1 MKGCLKR
8 VGCLVVIVA
17 IVLVISVVYGIRIPF
32 VGDVMSRVT
41 PTAPGAVPAIDATKT
56 SVNSGWQPLT
66 AADAQ
71 RGQVAVQ
78 SLGRQSGPV
87 FANLSPAEVA
97 SYIFMV
103 VAKQLPPSAKDAE
116 AAVIGD
122 RLYVRSEV
130 ELKDFG
136 GSKSLGPL
144 GMLLGER
151 DSVRFGGTIN
161 MLKPGLGEFLVQEV
175 KLGRIDLPSALIP
188 RILTQM
194 KRGKPVE
201 GISRN
206 GLPMVM
212 PAYISDVRI
221 SNGKITL
228 YKSVR

>member
-1 MKGCLKR
+1 MKGFFR
-8 VGCLVVIVA
+8 RIGCLILVIA
-17 IVLVISVVYGIRIPF
+17 IVGIWYWYA
-32 VGDVMSRVT
+32 RVET
-41 PTAPGAVPAIDATKT
+41 PSGATTTATAGGTAT
-56 SVNSGWQPLT
+56 SVNTGWQPLT
-66 AADAQ
+66 AADAE
-71 RGQVAVQ
+71 RGRVAVQ

-87 FANLSPAEVA
+87 FANLTPAEAA
-97 SYIFMV
+97 SYIFLV
-103 VAKQLPPSAKDAE
+103 VAKQLPPSAKNAE
-116 AAVIGD
+116 AEIVGD

-136 GSKSLGPL
+136 GSKALGPL

-151 DSVRFGGTIN
+151 DSVRLGGTIN

-175 KLGRIDLPSALIP
+175 KLGRLDVPTSLIP
-188 RILTQM
+188 RLLTQM
-194 KRGKPVE
+194 KRGKQVE
-201 GISRN
+201 GVSQN

>member
-1 MKGCLKR
+1 MKGLFR
-8 VGCLVVIVA
+8 RLGCLIIIVVIAVA
-17 IVLVISVVYGIRIPF
+17 VWYWYARVPSTNSTTTAST
-32 VGDVMSRVT
+32 VG
-41 PTAPGAVPAIDATKT
+41 TAT

-66 AADAQ
+66 AADAD
-71 RGQVAVQ
+71 RGRAAVQ

-87 FANLSPAEVA
+87 YANLTPAEAA
-97 SYIFMV
+97 SYIFTV
-103 VAKQLPPSAKDAE
+103 VAKQLPPSAKNAQ
-116 AAVIGD
+116 AAIIGD
-122 RLYVRSEV
+122 RLYVRSDV

-144 GMLLGER
+144 GMLLGDR

-175 KLGRIDLPSALIP
+175 KIGRLDVPNGLIP
-188 RILTQM
+188 RILAQM
-194 KRGKPVE
+194 KRKPVE
-201 GISRN
+201 GISQN

-212 PAYISDVRI
+212 PSYISDVRI

>member
-8 VGCLVVIVA
+8 AGCLVILICLIALWYWYARVERPSA
-17 IVLVISVVYGIRIPF
+17 ATSPAAGTATTAASV
-32 VGDVMSRVT
+32 S
-41 PTAPGAVPAIDATKT
+41 
-56 SVNSGWQPLT
+56 SGWQLLT
-66 AADAQ
+66 AADAA

-87 FANLSPAEVA
+87 FANLTPAEAA
-97 SYIFMV
+97 SYIFTV
-103 VAKQLPPSAKDAE
+103 VAKQLPPSAKNAE

-122 RLYVRSEV
+122 RLYVRSDV

-136 GSKSLGPL
+136 GAKSLGPV
-144 GMLLGER
+144 GMVLGER

-161 MLKPGLGEFLVQEV
+161 MLKPGLAEFLVQEV
-175 KLGRIDLPSALIP
+175 KLGRIDVPSGLIP
-188 RILTQM
+188 RLLTQM

-201 GISRN
+201 GISQN

-221 SNGKITL
+221 SDGKITL
-228 YKSVR
+228 YKSVK

>member
-1 MKGCLKR
+1 MRGFFRRLGCLLIILLILLAVWYWYAR
-8 VGCLVVIVA
+8 VPTTTGTTT
-17 IVLVISVVYGIRIPF
+17 STT
-32 VGDVMSRVT
+32 VG
-41 PTAPGAVPAIDATKT
+41 TAT
-56 SVNSGWQPLT
+56 SVSSGWQPLT
-66 AADAQ
+66 PADAD
-71 RGQVAVQ
+71 RGRAAVQ

-87 FANLSPAEVA
+87 FANLTAAQAA
-97 SYIFMV
+97 SYIFTV
-103 VAKQLPPSAKDAE
+103 VAKQLPPSAQNAQ
-116 AAVIGD
+116 AAIIGD
-122 RLYVRSEV
+122 RLYVRSDV

-144 GMLLGER
+144 GMLLGDR

-175 KLGRIDLPSALIP
+175 KLGRFEVPSALVP

-194 KRGKPVE
+194 KRGKQPE
-201 GISRN
+201 GISQN